1 MVKYME
7 AVLDPSDTRIGRAIR
22 MAREPRADFASGAR
36 IGLGWITRK
45 TAGGRGLTWHNGG
58 TGGYRSFI
66 GVVPD
71 ARVGLVLLTNA
82 NSNPDALAMDALN
95 ALDAARRP

>member
-1 MVKYME
+1 
-7 AVLDPSDTRIGRAIR
+7 
-22 MAREPRADFASGAR
+22 
-36 IGLGWITRK
+36 
-45 TAGGRGLTWHNGG
+45 LTWHNGG